1 MLDYLELTE
10 DPDSLKQVVDLKWP
24 KHGPH
29 MVMQIVWKIAN
40 PSTTF
45 FTQQMYWNSGAIG
58 KVPQNSTS

>member
-1 MLDYLELTE
+1 MLDHLEMTV
-10 DPDSLKQVVDLKWP
+10 DPDSLKQAVALKWP

-29 MVMQIVWKIAN
+29 VVMQILWKIAN

-45 FTQQMYWNSGAIG
+45 FTHPEYWNSGAIG